1 MMKEKMISVI
11 TVIFNISLMLFLLL
25 GAAIVLVQLV
35 SVFLLNGALASGIND
50 MLKLWSIRAS
60 VVAAF
65 CGFIVPYLSSG
76 KK

>member
-1 MMKEKMISVI
+1 MREKMINII
-11 TVIFNISLMLFLLL
+11 TMIFNISLMLFLFL
-25 GAAIVLVQLV
+25 GAAIVLVQLI
-35 SVFLLNGALASGIND
+35 SVFLLDGALASGING

>member
-1 MMKEKMISVI
+1 MREKMINII
-11 TVIFNISLMLFLLL
+11 TMIFNISLMLFLFL

-35 SVFLLNGALASGIND
+35 SVFLLDGALASGING